1 MTQPELAEKLGVT
14 RSAIASYEND
24 SRQPSSQIIVKLS
37 HIFNVSTD
45 YFLTDSKHETVD
57 ISGLTNNQ
65 KKAIYDLIKAFKF
78 ANEELKGSHI
88 KHDDSDVDY
97 LDVLYKTIPNER

>member
-65 KKAIYDLIKAFKF
+65 KKGDI
-78 ANEELKGSHI
+78 
-88 KHDDSDVDY
+88 
-97 LDVLYKTIPNER
+97 